1 MLYFNRT
8 LNIIKADLEPLYLLI
23 LIYIYPGDWGDRLEG
38 GKIRVEQWNEFSILK
53 GGDGKFWWLSVN

>member
-38 GKIRVEQWNEFSILK
+38 GKIRVEQ
-53 GGDGKFWWLSVN
+53 